1 MKLRH
6 MVYKNVSVKCKDRFY
21 EFRDGILEMEEEAIA
36 KELLKNPNI
45 EEVKEE
51 EPAGEEP
58 AGEDGTDVEV
68 EKSEKHGKKGKQK

>member
-51 EPAGEEP
+51 PAGEEA
-58 AGEDGTDVEV
+58 AGDTSEDTQVA
-68 EKSEKHGKKGKQK
+68 EKGDKKKGKQK

>member
-21 EFRDGILEMEEEAIA
+21 EFRDGILEIEEEAIA

-68 EKSEKHGKKGKQK
+68 AEKKGKKGKQK

>member
-1 MKLRH
+1 

-51 EPAGEEP
+51 KPAGEEP
-58 AGEDGTDVEV
+58 AGDAEGIQEA
-68 EKSEKHGKKGKQK
+68 EKGDKKKGKQK